1 MKKIFSFLIIFLIV
15 ASLLPSKG
23 VAVSNSL
30 TIGSVKVDKVNVYS
44 SAKLSSQILTV
55 LNKGEEYP
63 IITSVAGDST
73 SSITH
78 TVVAGNTLWIIA
90 NQYGTTVSEIQ
101 KVNKLKTTHI
111 TVGQKLKIP
120 QKYTTHTVVSGDT
133 LWKISRKYSVI
144 VNDLTK
150 VNSLRTT
157 KLTIGKKI
165 KIPIYYYQVQ
175 LLGGKKGWIK
185 KSLVQ
190 ASTKDRIIMGWNYN
204 GTTESYIQQLQNKKN
219 LEVVSPRWFSLNSS
233 ENVVTVSANAKYV
246 QAAHAS
252 GKQVWPLLG
261 NKFDPV
267 LTDSIISNPQNRQ
280 KLVLTLRDSLIQ
292 SNSDGIN
299 VDFENIDIKN
309 KQDFVLFISE
319 LKTALKPSGIV
330 VSVDVTRTNNDPFWS
345 GSFDRK
351 ELGKIADYIIM
362 MGYDE
367 YWSGGTQSGSVA
379 TLPWVEEGI
388 QLLMSDVPS
397 HKIILGVPFFTRE
410 WVTNLSTNK
419 VKSIDR
425 TMTEV
430 NQIIAANGLQEVWD
444 EKASQ
449 NYVEFIAN
457 GEKHQIWVEDKQS
470 LELRLN
476 IVKQNHLAGAAAWYI
491 GSETPDIWDIF
502 HFNQ

>member
-1 MKKIFSFLIIFLIV
+1 M
-15 ASLLPSKG
+15 
-23 VAVSNSL
+23 
-30 TIGSVKVDKVNVYS
+30 
-44 SAKLSSQILTV
+44 
-55 LNKGEEYP
+55 
-63 IITSVAGDST
+63 
-73 SSITH
+73 
-78 TVVAGNTLWIIA
+78 
-90 NQYGTTVSEIQ
+90 
-101 KVNKLKTTHI
+101 
-111 TVGQKLKIP
+111 
-120 QKYTTHTVVSGDT
+120 
-133 LWKISRKYSVI
+133 
-144 VNDLTK
+144 
-150 VNSLRTT
+150 
-157 KLTIGKKI
+157 
-165 KIPIYYYQVQ
+165 
-175 LLGGKKGWIK
+175 
-185 KSLVQ
+185 
-190 ASTKDRIIMGWNYN
+190 
-204 GTTESYIQQLQNKKN
+204 QNKKN
-219 LEVVSPRWFSLNSS
+219 LDVVSPRWFSLNSS

-267 LTDSIISNPQNRQ
+267 LTDSIISNPQKRQ
-280 KLVLTLRDSLIQ
+280 KLVSTLRDSLIQ

-430 NQIIAANGLQEVWD
+430 NQIIAANGL
-444 EKASQ
+444 
-449 NYVEFIAN
+449 
-457 GEKHQIWVEDKQS
+457 
-470 LELRLN
+470 
-476 IVKQNHLAGAAAWYI
+476 
-491 GSETPDIWDIF
+491 
-502 HFNQ
+502 